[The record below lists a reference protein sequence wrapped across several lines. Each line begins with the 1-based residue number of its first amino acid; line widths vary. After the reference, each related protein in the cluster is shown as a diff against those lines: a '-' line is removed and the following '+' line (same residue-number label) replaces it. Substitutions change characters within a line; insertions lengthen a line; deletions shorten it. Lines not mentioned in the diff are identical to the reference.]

1 MSMHLKKKKIV
12 KKFEKNKSKGRKSG
26 SNDFGIIQFIMQYLQ
41 NSTVYNVHILG
52 SEYSTSKMEV
62 GSWSANLHVGQVFL
76 LGGCRSFIWMTRPNY
91 ECCWLCVCAAV
102 GEKPAP
108 TYTQPHHITTTDK
121 SKFIHDP
128 ITLIHSFPRPLIHS
142 GIGSSHTVTHSTLI
156 DDVRFHQQD

>member
-1 MSMHLKKKKIV
+1 MLGLSSSL
-12 KKFEKNKSKGRKSG
+12 
-26 SNDFGIIQFIMQYLQ
+26 YLQ

-52 SEYSTSKMEV
+52 SEYMTNGSGILVHNPACQTSFPRGWLQRFYMIN
-62 GSWSANLHVGQVFL
+62 G
-76 LGGCRSFIWMTRPNY
+76 TRPNY

-108 TYTQPHHITTTDK
+108 TYTQPQHITTTDK

-142 GIGSSHTVTHSTLI
+142 CIRISHTVTHST
-156 DDVRFHQQD
+156 DR